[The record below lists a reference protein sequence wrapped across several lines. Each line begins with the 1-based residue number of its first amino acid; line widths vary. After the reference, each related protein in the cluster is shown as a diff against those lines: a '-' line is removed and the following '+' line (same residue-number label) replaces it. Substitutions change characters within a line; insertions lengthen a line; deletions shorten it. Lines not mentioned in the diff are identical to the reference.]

1 MEAKLSIMCQIPF
14 KFVSNSFII
23 LENIEQVRFFFF
35 FFLMAKGQVGE
46 LLARYKI
53 ERLWT

>member
-35 FFLMAKGQVGE
+35 FLMAKGQVGE

-53 ERLWT
+53 ESLWT